1 LYTPGSFSANPLVYT
16 WAVST
21 LNTTPEKRAAAGA
34 IVGQPAVH
42 ICAQFTN
49 TA

>member
-1 LYTPGSFSANPLVYT
+1 VYT

-34 IVGQPAVH
+34 IVGGPSKFILV
-42 ICAQFTN
+42 
-49 TA
+49 